1 MYHALCFNVQVWL
14 PRVLQALLAAFTDV
28 RLYTIIKNLE
38 NPEVAKLAVSY
49 STFVYIN
56 VYIYIYLH
64 SVNSQSEIQL
74 KKSHN
79 QNSYAGK
86 LEF

>member
-56 VYIYIYLH
+56 VYIYIYIYILLT
-64 SVNSQSEIQL
+64 VSQKFSL
-74 KKSHN
+74 KRVTIRTVM
-79 QNSYAGK
+79 
-86 LEF
+86 LEN